1 MRMKGRF
8 IPREIVLDSIQH
20 YEIIEEYPGDK
31 YLPSYLVFSKYQD
44 TNGSII
50 LFPFFWQQFM
60 LHVLICRL
68 FTAHSLRSFE
78 TQRTLSFSFFFLSA
92 ERAERKKQHP
102 FGKFSLLVFIGVHTY
117 DS

>member
-1 MRMKGRF
+1 
-8 IPREIVLDSIQH
+8 
-20 YEIIEEYPGDK
+20 
-31 YLPSYLVFSKYQD
+31 
-44 TNGSII
+44 
-50 LFPFFWQQFM
+50 M
-60 LHVLICRL
+60 LHVLISWF

-78 TQRTLSFSFFFLSA
+78 TQSPTRQSRYGDGARTLSFSFFFLSA